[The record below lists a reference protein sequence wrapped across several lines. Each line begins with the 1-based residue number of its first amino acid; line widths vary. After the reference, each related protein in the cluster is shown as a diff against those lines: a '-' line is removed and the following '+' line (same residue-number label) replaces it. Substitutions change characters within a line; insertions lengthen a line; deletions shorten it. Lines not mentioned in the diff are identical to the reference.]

1 MKGHS
6 RPSGNIGKRQSC
18 AKSQGTQPGSGNM
31 PVTAMPR
38 AGDVDAAFQASLPGR
53 PRGGVDPA
61 SQLALGDPPKAASQC
76 FFKPVFLL
84 LVLISLAACSE
95 SKKAGIES
103 QSPLQEIR
111 GLSMFEMSRGS
122 YTWNLKA
129 SYAEISEH
137 EDKILLSMPEIEF
150 YTQGKPVS
158 AIRGRRG
165 ELITQARDMN
175 LHDDVVAR
183 SLEDGTVLKSR
194 SLHFTF
200 SSNKIWSTDDVVLY
214 QGKTVVK
221 GKGFSANPDMSE
233 IIIENQETV
242 FGDRD

>member
-1 MKGHS
+1 MK
-6 RPSGNIGKRQSC
+6 
-18 AKSQGTQPGSGNM
+18 
-31 PVTAMPR
+31 
-38 AGDVDAAFQASLPGR
+38 
-53 PRGGVDPA
+53 
-61 SQLALGDPPKAASQC
+61 SQC
-76 FFKPVFLL
+76 FFKPVFLF
-84 LVLISLAACSE
+84 LISVSLAACSE
-95 SKKAGIES
+95 GKKAGIES
-103 QSPLQEIR
+103 QAVQEIR

-158 AIRGRRG
+158 AIKGRRG
-165 ELITQARDMN
+165 ELITQSRDMN
-175 LHDDVVAR
+175 LYDDVVAR

-194 SLHFTF
+194 SLHFTS

-221 GKGFSANPDMSE
+221 GKGFSANSDMSE

-242 FGDRD
+242 FN